1 MIRAVRFVGD
11 TLFVSLSDGREVI
24 LLMGRVEWLA
34 WLAKA
39 SPQQRSKWSIEP
51 GGFAIYWEELDDCIE
66 ARHLLELQ
74 SLA

>member
-51 GGFAIYWEELDDCIE
+51 GDFAIFAQKETDMKILICQLKS
-66 ARHLLELQ
+66 RFV
-74 SLA
+74 

>member
-39 SPQQRSKWSIEP
+39 SPQQRSKWSI
-51 GGFAIYWEELDDCIE
+51 
-66 ARHLLELQ
+66 
-74 SLA
+74 